1 MEQRANI
8 KFSHKLETRE
18 MLMQVYGRDTV
29 SRKCV
34 YEWFKRFCEGK
45 ESTED
50 ERGSCGPGTRSA
62 TDAKI
67 DCGGIGQ

>member
-1 MEQRANI
+1 M
-8 KFSHKLETRE
+8 
-18 MLMQVYGRDTV
+18 
-29 SRKCV
+29 SRKCF

-50 ERGSCGPGTRSA
+50 EPSGRSSTNRTPEMMEKVTRSA

-67 DCGGIGQ
+67 DCGGIGH